1 MKDKFTSHK
10 STASVSIYIVMEI
23 NLEGIGDMIKK
34 RVRGNTGA
42 VQESVTQGT
51 GIKMSLWFARINL
64 CLNLNRKEP
73 NISHPQK

>member
-34 RVRGNTGA
+34 EGEGQYWSSSGVSYSGYWHKNEFMVRQNKFVLGPE
-42 VQESVTQGT
+42 QKGT
-51 GIKMSLWFARINL
+51 
-64 CLNLNRKEP
+64 
-73 NISHPQK
+73 